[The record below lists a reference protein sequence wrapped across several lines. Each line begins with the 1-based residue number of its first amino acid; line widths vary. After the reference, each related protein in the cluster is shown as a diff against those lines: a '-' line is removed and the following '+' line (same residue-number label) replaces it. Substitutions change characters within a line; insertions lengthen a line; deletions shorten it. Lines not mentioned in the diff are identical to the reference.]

1 VNVELPLIILVAIF
15 GYFGIKL
22 MRPPTWLIVVLL
34 LGGFLLGGFLLADTF
49 LAPAIESTT
58 RTGVDALNTG

>member
-1 VNVELPLIILVAIF
+1 MNVELPLIVLVALF

-34 LGGFLLGGFLLADTF
+34 LGGFLLADTI
-49 LAPAIESTT
+49 LAPAIDSGT
-58 RTGVDALNTG
+58 RTGVDMVNDTTK

>member
-1 VNVELPLIILVAIF
+1 MNVELPLIVLVAVF

-34 LGGFLLGGFLLADTF
+34 LGGFLLADTF
-49 LAPAIESTT
+49 LAPAIESGTQI
-58 RTGVDALNTG
+58 GVDAVNGTTK

>member
-1 VNVELPLIILVAIF
+1 VNVHLPLIVLVAIF

-34 LGGFLLGGFLLADTF
+34 LGGFLLADTF
-49 LAPAIESTT
+49 LAPAIESGTK
-58 RTGVDALNTG
+58 TGVDMVNGTTK